1 MTARSVDFRKVERY
15 LLLAANVS
23 LMVIG
28 PLTMSKRIQ
37 QDMTTG
43 CLSWNASLKHKT
55 TPQKSMMT
63 RVPKVKHMFLTATWE
78 ESFCTFFPWMVSVA
92 HFLSALKYLK
102 SISAVQQ
109 ISSMGGRLKHTLTN
123 NCVEEMLEGYAR
135 QKSCNDKAC
144 AFSHSFVIVITVDKT
159 AVRPMQQRYPMILA
173 RLDGWWWPKIE
184 QT

>member
-92 HFLSALKYLK
+92 HFLVLLSIWNQFQQCSK
-102 SISAVQQ
+102 SVAWEEGWSTHWRTIVWKKCW
-109 ISSMGGRLKHTLTN
+109 RDTL
-123 NCVEEMLEGYAR
+123 G
-135 QKSCNDKAC
+135 KSHVMTKRAHFPNHL
-144 AFSHSFVIVITVDKT
+144 S
-159 AVRPMQQRYPMILA
+159 L
-173 RLDGWWWPKIE
+173 
-184 QT
+184 